1 MRFKLTVILVLL
13 NIALFGVI
21 FYMDKEAA
29 SEHRFAMEHR
39 LVLAPGLVQEA
50 DSLRIE
56 GSQLQQKWVMTRRAD
71 EWFLTEP
78 VQWPANYFAVN
89 RILNQLKFLEWETR
103 FSVDEIKK
111 SGRSLAD
118 YGLDEPKAILTIRRA
133 EKETLISIGE
143 STQIGNRLYI
153 LSPDQTEVYVINRE
167 LLDSISIDL
176 EELRSQKIFDI
187 PLFEVRSISMQKS
200 TNQRN
205 PAMRLTRGQDGWKF
219 EAPIQI
225 AADSQRV
232 EAVIN
237 NLNGLSVIS
246 FYSPDPAAQGLNNP
260 SIRLTIEG
268 NNRREMIL
276 LGNTVPV
283 ESGPLQYYAKL
294 ADSPTVFTVPAAPFD
309 TLWETQENL
318 RDKNFL
324 SFDPREL
331 TAIEIS
337 LDDINVT
344 LQKLETG
351 AWRVLQMKAGGGLD
365 TWTADPKVT
374 VNVIKELAEV
384 EAQRFVSNAPSA
396 SDLKDYGLVEPQRS
410 IILRTG
416 TEKTLLLGDI
426 DVNENLI
433 YAKLD
438 AEPFVYKVETSLL
451 HLLKVNALHYRH
463 RVLEEQPRAARIQT
477 IILRNLEEDN
487 TLLELSIE
495 PNSET
500 WTDVLKDRPE
510 EEHEAVLSL
519 VENLRRFEVKDYLR
533 NTFSDAFNLDTGKAL
548 PWKFK
553 LTAEINLPGG
563 SEAQVL
569 TRTYFFTERVGGT
582 TQFGGSP
589 HHQVVFTVNQKLLD
603 ALFTLTFDR
612 QPLDLESMEPAEPI
626 PAKPE
631 AI

>member
-1 MRFKLTVILVLL
+1 MRFKLTVILILL

-21 FYMDKEAA
+21 FYLEKEAA
-29 SEHRFAMEHR
+29 SEYRFTR
-39 LVLAPGLVQEA
+39 DNPLVLAPGLVEEA
-50 DSLRIE
+50 DSLHIE
-56 GSQLQQKWVMTRRAD
+56 GPQLSQRWVLARRAD
-71 EWFLTEP
+71 EWFLAEP

-103 FSVDEIKK
+103 FSVEEVIK

-118 YGLDEPKAILTIRRA
+118 YGLDEPKAILTIKRA
-133 EKETLISIGE
+133 EEETLITIGE

-153 LSPDQTEVYVINRE
+153 LSPDQSEVYVINRE

-246 FYSPDPAAQGLNNP
+246 FHSPDPATQGLNNP
-260 SIRLTIEG
+260 SIRLTLEG

-276 LGNTVPV
+276 LGNSVPV
-283 ESGPLQYYAKL
+283 ETGPPQYYAKL

-324 SFDPREL
+324 SFDPRGL
-331 TAIEIS
+331 TAIEIGIAE
-337 LDDINVT
+337 LNVT

-351 AWRVLQMKAGGGLD
+351 AWQVLQMKAGGGLD
-365 TWTADPKVT
+365 SWPADPRIT
-374 VNVIKELAEV
+374 AEVIKELAGI

-396 SDLKDYGLVEPQRS
+396 SDLKEYGLVEPQRR
-410 IILRTG
+410 IVLRSD
-416 TEKTLLLGDI
+416 TEKTLLLGDL
-426 DVNENLI
+426 DVDENLI

-438 AEPFVYKVETSLL
+438 AEPFVYKVETDLL
-451 HLLKVNALHYRH
+451 HLLKVNALHYRQ
-463 RVLEEQPRAARIQT
+463 RVLEEQPRAARIQS
-477 IILRNLEEDN
+477 IILRDLEEN
-487 TLLELSIE
+487 YTLLELSID

-510 EEHEAVLSL
+510 EEREAVHSL
-519 VENLRRFEVKDYLR
+519 VANLRRFEVKDYLR
-533 NTFSDAFNLDTGKAL
+533 NTFSDAFNLDAGKSL
-548 PWKFK
+548 PWKFSLK
-553 LTAEINLPGG
+553 ADINLPGG

-589 HHQVVFTVNQKLLD
+589 HHHAVFTVNQYLLD

-612 QPLDLESMEPAEPI
+612 QPLDLESMD

-631 AI
+631 

>member
-276 LGNTVPV
+276 LGNSVPL

-337 LDDINVT
+337 LADLNVT

-396 SDLKDYGLVEPQRS
+396 SDLKDYGLVEPQRR
-410 IILRTG
+410 IILRTD

-477 IILRNLEEDN
+477 ILLRNLEEDN

-510 EEHEAVLSL
+510 EEREAVLSL

-589 HHQVVFTVNQKLLD
+589 HHKVVFTVNQKLLD

-631 AI
+631 TI

>member
-21 FYMDKEAA
+21 FYLEKEAA
-29 SEHRFAMEHR
+29 SEYRFTRERR
-39 LVLAPGLVQEA
+39 LVLAPGLVEEA
-50 DSLRIE
+50 DSLHIE
-56 GSQLQQKWVMTRRAD
+56 GPQLPQRWILTRRTD

-103 FSVDEIKK
+103 FAVEEVKK

-118 YGLDEPKAILTIRRA
+118 YGLDEPKVVLTIRRA
-133 EKETLISIGE
+133 EEETLITIGE

-225 AADSQRV
+225 AADSQQV

-246 FYSPDPAAQGLNNP
+246 FHSPDPATQGLNNP
-260 SIRLTIEG
+260 SIRLTLEG

-276 LGNTVPV
+276 LGNYVPV
-283 ESGPLQYYAKL
+283 EAGPLEYYAKL

-331 TAIEIS
+331 TAIEIG
-337 LDDINVT
+337 LAELNVT

-351 AWRVLQMKAGGGLD
+351 AWQVLQMKAGGGLD
-365 TWTADPKVT
+365 SWPADPKVT
-374 VNVIKELAEV
+374 AEVIKELAEV
-384 EAQRFVSNAPSA
+384 EAQRFVSNAPSV
-396 SDLKDYGLVEPQRS
+396 SDLKDYGLVEPQRR
-410 IILRTG
+410 IVLRTG
-416 TEKTLLLGDI
+416 AEKTLLLGDL
-426 DVNENLI
+426 DVNENLV

-438 AEPFVYKVETSLL
+438 AEPFVYKVETDLL
-451 HLLKVNALHYRH
+451 HLLKVNALHYRQ
-463 RVLEEQPRAARIQT
+463 RVLEEQPRAARIQS
-477 IILRNLEEDN
+477 ILLRNLEENN
-487 TLLELSIE
+487 TLLDLSIE

-500 WTDVLKDRPE
+500 WTDVLEDRPE
-510 EEHEAVLSL
+510 EEREAVLSL

-533 NTFSDAFNLDTGKAL
+533 NTFSDAFILDAGKSL
-548 PWKFK
+548 PWKFR
-553 LTAEINLPGG
+553 LTADINLPGG

-589 HHQVVFTVNQKLLD
+589 HHQAVFTVNQKLLD

-612 QPLDLESMEPAEPI
+612 QPLDLESMN

-631 AI
+631 

>member
-1 MRFKLTVILVLL
+1 MRFKLTVILVLF

-21 FYMDKEAA
+21 FYLEKEAA
-29 SEHRFAMEHR
+29 SEYRFAREHR

-50 DSLRIE
+50 DSLQIE
-56 GSQLQQKWVMTRRAD
+56 GSQLPQKWVMTRKAN

-103 FSVDEIKK
+103 FSVDEVKK

-118 YGLDEPKAILTIRRA
+118 YGLDEPKAVLTIRRN
-133 EKETLISIGE
+133 EEDTLITIGE

-187 PLFEVRSISMQKS
+187 PLFEVRSISMQKT
-200 TNQRN
+200 TNQLN
-205 PAMRLTRGQDGWKF
+205 PAMRLTRGPDGWKF

-246 FYSPDPAAQGLNNP
+246 FHSPDPATQGLNNP

-276 LGNTVPV
+276 LGNSVPA
-283 ESGPLQYYAKL
+283 ENGPLQYYAKL

-331 TAIEIS
+331 TAIEIGLS
-337 LDDINVT
+337 ELNVT

-365 TWTADPKVT
+365 SWTADPKVT
-374 VNVIKELAEV
+374 ADVIKELAEV

-396 SDLKDYGLVEPQRS
+396 SDLKNYGLNEPQRK
-410 IILRTG
+410 IVLRTG

-438 AEPFVYKVETSLL
+438 TEPFVYKVETSLL
-451 HLLKVNALHYRH
+451 HLLKVSALHYRQ
-463 RVLEEQPRAARIQT
+463 RVLEEQPRAARIQS
-477 IILRNLEEDN
+477 ILLSNLEEDN
-487 TLLELSIE
+487 TLLEWSIE
-495 PNSET
+495 PSSET
-500 WTDVLKDRPE
+500 WTDILKDRPE
-510 EEHEAVLSL
+510 EEREAVLSL

-553 LTAEINLPGG
+553 LTAGINLPGG

-589 HHQVVFTVNQKLLD
+589 HHQVEFTVNQKLLD

-612 QPLDLESMEPAEPI
+612 QPLDLESMDPAEPI

-631 AI
+631 TI